1 MRART
6 NAIAM
11 IDGQLSLVDA
21 GTVEG
26 HRQFVQYQDGIVRLL
41 DDQLEEIAAHELEA
55 SRVLAARGLEHLA
68 VSDGSNLLILGAA
81 PGTVAATGTPE
92 AAVTVADVN
101 CDAAAFVG
109 DLLIATAPAA
119 ETHRVLLINPATG
132 DVVDEA
138 TIDADGAT
146 AFIIPHPTELVV
158 VIEFPMGQDGCVAQR
173 VEVIS
178 GSLRVDEILC
188 GQDPV
193 IAGFNPSGTRLLV
206 TPYPDDPETARVLA
220 WPSMDEIG
228 RLSADDLVTEIGIGL
243 AACWINEERI
253 AIYAM
258 EDSLV
263 VTNESL
269 GEPVRA
275 RLLLDFRDEGD
286 LETLVSLDA
295 GRVAAGVWTPE
306 GRFTLIF
313 EI

>member
-1 MRART
+1 
-6 NAIAM
+6 M

-21 GTVEG
+21 GTVQG
-26 HRQFVQYQDGIVRLL
+26 RRQFVQYQDGNVRLL
-41 DDQLEEIAAHELEA
+41 DDQLEQIAAQQLEA

-81 PGTVAATGTPE
+81 TGTAE
-92 AAVTVADVN
+92 AAVTVADAN

-228 RLSADDLVTEIGIGL
+228 RLSADDLAAEIGIGL
-243 AACWINEERI
+243 AACWIDEKRI